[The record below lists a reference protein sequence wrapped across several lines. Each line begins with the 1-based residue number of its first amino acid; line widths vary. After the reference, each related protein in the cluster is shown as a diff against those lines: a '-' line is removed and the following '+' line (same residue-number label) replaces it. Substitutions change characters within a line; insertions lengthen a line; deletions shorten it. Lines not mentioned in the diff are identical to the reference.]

1 MLEYVIKLFNSISF
15 TITSA
20 HIELLPHFIIGGIFI
35 TLIAFAVRK
44 SFGALVAV
52 LGVLIAYVYFA
63 DYIYQL
69 I

>member
-1 MLEYVIKLFNSISF
+1 MIEYVIKFLKSISF

-44 SFGALVAV
+44 SFGALVVV
-52 LGVLIAYVYFA
+52 LGVLITYVYFA